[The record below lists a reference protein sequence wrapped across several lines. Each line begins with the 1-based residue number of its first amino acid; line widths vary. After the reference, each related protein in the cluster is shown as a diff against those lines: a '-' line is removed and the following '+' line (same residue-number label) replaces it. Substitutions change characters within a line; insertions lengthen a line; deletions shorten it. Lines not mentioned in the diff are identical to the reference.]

1 MHSPEPGYRAN
12 DQIPSPLSTRYFLL
26 VFLISIFFFGRIL
39 WPFWSILVL
48 SFLLTNLFRPIYIF
62 FGRKLSNPLSSAATC
77 FLIIAIVFI
86 PLILFVFAL
95 ADEALSIYT
104 WGRDSRIGMKLQLFI
119 QESPLILQFQEQ
131 LRQVVGF
138 EFNPS
143 HLSDTFTYLVKNG
156 GLLLYNQASSWA
168 ANIAQFLV
176 LFLIMILVIFF
187 LLMDMPKLIDYL
199 IRISPLPEHENHLLI
214 SKFQQIA
221 NAILKGNGICGLG
234 QGIAGGV
241 VFSILGLSSP
251 LLWGCVM
258 AILAFLPIFGIGLVM
273 VPTALYL
280 MASDRLGQ
288 GIFLIIFYMA
298 LSFGVEYI
306 AKPKM
311 VGTDVKMHTLLVF
324 LAIIGGLSVYGILGI
339 IYGPL
344 IITAFLTLSEIYL
357 KKYDPYI
364 RNGK

>member
-1 MHSPEPGYRAN
+1 MRSPETGYPAN
-12 DQIPSPLSTRYFLL
+12 DQTPGPSSTRYFLL
-26 VFLISIFFFGRIL
+26 VFLVSIFFFGRIL

-48 SFLLTNLFRPIYIF
+48 SFLLANLFRPVYIF
-62 FGRKLSNPLSSAATC
+62 FGKRLSNPLASATTC

-86 PLILFVFAL
+86 PLLLFVFAL
-95 ADEALSIYT
+95 ADEALNLYT
-104 WGRDSRIGMKLQLFI
+104 WGRDSRVGLKLQLFI

-131 LRQVVGF
+131 LRQVGF
-138 EFNPS
+138 QFNPS
-143 HLSDTFTYLVKNG
+143 HLSDTFSYLVKNG

-168 ANIAQFLV
+168 ANIAEFLA
-176 LFLIMILVIFF
+176 LFLMMILVIFF
-187 LLMDMPKLIDYL
+187 LLMDLPKLIEYL
-199 IRISPLPEHENHLLI
+199 IRISPLPKHENHLLI
-214 SKFQQIA
+214 NKFQEIA
-221 NAILKGNGICGLG
+221 NAILKGNGICGLV
-234 QGIAGGV
+234 QGILGGA
-241 VFSILGLSSP
+241 VFSILGLNSP

-273 VPTALYL
+273 IPTALYL
-280 MASDRLGQ
+280 MITDRVGQ
-288 GIFLIIFYMA
+288 GVFMLIFYMT
-298 LSFGVEYI
+298 LSFGMEYI

-311 VGTDVKMHTLLVF
+311 VGTEVKMHTLLVF

-364 RNGK
+364 RNGW